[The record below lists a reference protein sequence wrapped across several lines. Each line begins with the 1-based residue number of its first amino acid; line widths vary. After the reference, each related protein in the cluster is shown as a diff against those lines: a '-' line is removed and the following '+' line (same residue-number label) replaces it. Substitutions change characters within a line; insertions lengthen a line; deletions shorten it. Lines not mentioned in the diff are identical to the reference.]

1 MECKNGGIEYVFP
14 YLRGRQNELLCLR
27 ELLDAGKL
35 SSKVIPIIEPVKFSS
50 TLFSTLTKFIEM
62 GHQVI
67 VIRNPEVGSF
77 RKESGDMIKN
87 IEKES
92 DEKKKEKIRKTLEG
106 YKEVWNNPQI
116 QKAYLVDDDV
126 ISMVREKKL
135 DAKDVVMINI
145 KKGNYRYYEEYGEEI
160 IGKYTVVPKG
170 GDFEDIIEDD
180 IIILEDSY
188 RKAKRN
194 IDYIENPDELF
205 SRNHIVYKKR
215 GFVGFSDFSMVGN
228 DFDESGFAPLAIAI
242 HIMYFGN
249 RDELKIHHFV
259 SESNE
264 SISDPARKFEEAMNK
279 LVNWENFDIIP
290 KTIGLDNL
298 IECYNIGKFPG
309 LGVIKKY
316 SLMHHIQMMGEYLE
330 AR

>member
-1 MECKNGGIEYVFP
+1 MYFP

-35 SSKVIPIIEPVKFSS
+35 SSKVIPIIESVKFSS